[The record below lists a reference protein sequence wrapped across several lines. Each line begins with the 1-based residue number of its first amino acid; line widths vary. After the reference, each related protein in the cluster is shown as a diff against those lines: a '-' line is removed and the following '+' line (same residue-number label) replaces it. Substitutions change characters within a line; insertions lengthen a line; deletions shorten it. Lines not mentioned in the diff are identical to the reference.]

1 MLQRISKSVLQQKAE
16 MGKHP
21 TKLKSQK
28 QTARAVKQK
37 LTVLIGFLIAIL
49 LILLLGIGEG
59 SWPKWVIMHRS
70 QIEGIL
76 VLAVVVLI
84 LSSPIIM
91 EATVNTRTLSGP
103 GKNPKGPRL
112 D

>member
-1 MLQRISKSVLQQKAE
+1 MGRNTE
-16 MGKHP
+16 MGNHRSKHQH
-21 TKLKSQK
+21 QK
-28 QTARAVKQK
+28 EIARAVKQR
-37 LTVLIGFLIAIL
+37 LTILIGFLLAIFL
-49 LILLLGIGEG
+49 VLLLGIGEG
-59 SWPKWVIMHRS
+59 SWPRWVIMHRS

-76 VLAVVVLI
+76 VLAMVVLI

-112 D
+112 E

>member
-1 MLQRISKSVLQQKAE
+1 MGNHRSKHQ
-16 MGKHP
+16 
-21 TKLKSQK
+21 SQK
-28 QTARAVKQK
+28 QIVRAVKRR
-37 LTVLIGFLIAIL
+37 LIIVIVFLLAAL
-49 LILLLGIGEG
+49 LILLLGVGEG
-59 SWPKWVIMHRS
+59 SWPRWVTVHRS
-70 QIEGIL
+70 QIEGVL

-112 D
+112 E